1 MHNINNHLEHSSLHE
16 IHQGDGLVTQLI
28 LTTPFFLAL
37 VIYIAAFFVTKSKKK
52 SWPFY
57 RVVLWILGI
66 TCALAA
72 VSGPLAAR
80 THLDFTAHMLG
91 HLLLGMLAPLLMVA
105 AFPLTLILRSLNVR
119 LARSLTRILK
129 SRQIRFISHPITASF
144 LNVGGL
150 WVLYTSSLYETMQQN
165 TVLHILV
172 HIHVFLAGY
181 LFTSAI
187 IYMDPQPHRTSYLY
201 RSSILIIATAFHS
214 ILSKYIYA
222 HPPIG
227 VPADQAKMGGM
238 LMYYGGDVIDL
249 MLITILCY
257 QWFKDRSPRANEV
270 LYDIS
275 K

>member
-1 MHNINNHLEHSSLHE
+1 MPMNNHLEHGSLLE
-16 IHQGDGLVTQLI
+16 IHPIDGLVPQLI
-28 LTTPFFLAL
+28 LALPFILAL
-37 VIYIAAFFVTKSKKK
+37 LIYLVAFIVTKRKKK
-52 SWPFY
+52 SWPLY
-57 RVVLWILGI
+57 RLVLWIAGVS
-66 TCALAA
+66 CALAS

-105 AFPLTLILRSLNVR
+105 AHPMTLILRSLNVV
-119 LARSLTRILK
+119 LARRLTLILK
-129 SRQIRFISHPITASF
+129 SRLLRFISHPITASF
-144 LNVGGL
+144 FNVGGL
-150 WVLYTSSLYETMQQN
+150 WVLYTSSLYQTMQHN
-165 TVLHILV
+165 TLLHIMV

-187 IYMDPQPHRTSYLY
+187 IHMDPQPHRTSYLY
-201 RSSILIIATAFHS
+201 RSSILIIATAFHG

-227 VPADQAKMGGM
+227 VPADQAKIGGM

-257 QWFKDRSPRANEV
+257 QWFKDSRPRANEI

>member
-1 MHNINNHLEHSSLHE
+1 M
-16 IHQGDGLVTQLI
+16 G
-28 LTTPFFLAL
+28 
-37 VIYIAAFFVTKSKKK
+37 
-52 SWPFY
+52 
-57 RVVLWILGI
+57 
-66 TCALAA
+66 
-72 VSGPLAAR
+72 
-80 THLDFTAHMLG
+80 
-91 HLLLGMLAPLLMVA
+91 
-105 AFPLTLILRSLNVR
+105 

-129 SRQIRFISHPITASF
+129 SRQIRFISHPNAASF

-150 WVLYTSSLYETMQQN
+150 WVLYTSSLYQTMQQN

-201 RSSILIIATAFHS
+201 RSSILIIATAFHG

-222 HPPIG
+222 HPPNG
-227 VPADQAKMGGM
+227 VPADQAKIGSMI
-238 LMYYGGDVIDL
+238 MYYGGDVIDL
-249 MLITILCY
+249 LLITILCY
-257 QWFKDRSPRANEV
+257 QWFKDSRPRVNEV